1 MVTLPEEYLALK
13 AERQR
18 GFQTLYTYSMLT
30 HVDMETGFS
39 LSVCLKDAANGQYLK
54 HALIGRKE
62 EGAEIVTPE
71 AHDFKCRY
79 TSVKVEFQNV
89 KFRVE
94 SCRGKGV
101 PLLLLVT
108 PLSQEKMPPLL
119 VLEGGYLWNRPA
131 LWRGRKTRCWARQAK
146 NATRSIPPRRMIP
159 PTPTCP
165 RRRRIWPLPWRQTS
179 PSPSMSA

>member
-18 GFQTLYTYSMLT
+18 GFQTLYTYSVLT

-119 VLEGGYLWNRPA
+119 VLEGGYLWNRPGVVA
-131 LWRGRKTRCWARQAK
+131 REKKRAAGRGRRKTLRGLFHRAA
-146 NATRSIPPRRMIP
+146 
-159 PTPTCP
+159 
-165 RRRRIWPLPWRQTS
+165 
-179 PSPSMSA
+179 